1 MHLIPAPFDYYGFEE
16 YIKSMVSIYNYII
29 KQPSLPS
36 VSEML
41 VMYFSPFP
49 PPPSPLP
56 LTWKS
61 CLRGSAVKEEMMKW
75 HCFFFVSVWST
86 KAVHRKRRKPS
97 DPTGRR
103 RRESFWH
110 QHQLPDRRLWNHGEQ
125 WSVCKSCTPF
135 QTPLTDVF

>member
-49 PPPSPLP
+49 PPPSPLLESP
-56 LTWKS
+56 VYAAQQWK
-61 CLRGSAVKEEMMKW
+61 KKW
-75 HCFFFVSVWST
+75 WNDTVFFFVSVWST

-110 QHQLPDRRLWNHGEQ
+110 QHKLPDRRLWNHGEQ

-135 QTPLTDVF
+135 QTLLTDVF

>member
-1 MHLIPAPFDYYGFEE
+1 
-16 YIKSMVSIYNYII
+16 MVSIYSYII

-41 VMYFSPFP
+41 VMYFSPLPPLPLP
-49 PPPSPLP
+49 PPPYLKVLFTRLS
-56 LTWKS
+56 S
-61 CLRGSAVKEEMMKW
+61 ERRNDEMTLF
-75 HCFFFVSVWST
+75 FFFVSVWST

-110 QHQLPDRRLWNHGEQ
+110 QYQLPDRRLWNHGEQ
-125 WSVCKSCTPF
+125 WSVCNSCTPF
-135 QTPLTDVF
+135 KHFLQKFFKILPSPSYVTFCQFVRCP